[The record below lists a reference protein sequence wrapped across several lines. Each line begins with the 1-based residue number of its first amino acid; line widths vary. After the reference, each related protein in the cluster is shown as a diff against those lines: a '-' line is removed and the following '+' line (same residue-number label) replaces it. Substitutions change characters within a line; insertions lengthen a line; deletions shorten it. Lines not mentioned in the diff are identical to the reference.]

1 MNEHMFFHVTWSE
14 QLGWYFFMSSK
25 TPSVFYYLTVD
36 SPTDI
41 KHPACVDDFVL

>member
-1 MNEHMFFHVTWSE
+1 MDTCFSMLHDLNSWVDVLSC
-14 QLGWYFFMSSK
+14 QAK
-25 TPSVFYYLTVD
+25 TLSVFYYLSVD